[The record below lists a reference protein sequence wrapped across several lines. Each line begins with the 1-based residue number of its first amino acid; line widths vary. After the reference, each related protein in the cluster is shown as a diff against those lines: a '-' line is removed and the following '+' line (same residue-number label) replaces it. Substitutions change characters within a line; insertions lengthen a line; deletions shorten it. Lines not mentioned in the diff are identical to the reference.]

1 MLKVE
6 ASEKVGLSIA

>member
-6 ASEKVGLSIA
+6 AQEINEGKC